1 MRAEMRQFKITFT
14 RDGWVDAC
22 VLEASSKYNA
32 KKRFYLENPKAEII
46 KVEPLQTP
54 DSFEQIV
61 IEDGF
66 EILGKED

>member
-1 MRAEMRQFKITFT
+1 MLNRFIVTARI
-14 RDGWVDAC
+14 DGKKGQCC
-22 VLEASSKYNA
+22 VVASSKYNA
-32 KKRFYLENPKAEII
+32 KQRFYLENPNAEII

-66 EILGKED
+66 EILGKGGLK

>member
-1 MRAEMRQFKITFT
+1 MLLPQANIMPS
-14 RDGWVDAC
+14 RD
-22 VLEASSKYNA
+22 
-32 KKRFYLENPKAEII
+32 FYLKYPNAEII